1 VAVERLAGVTVQD
14 PPPVAAQETVA
25 ATETV
30 MMSGKAAAE
39 RAASRPAPAVARH

>member
-1 VAVERLAGVTVQD
+1 VAAERLAGVTVQD
-14 PPPVAAQETVA
+14 PPLVAAQETVA